1 MIYILDLDG
10 TLIDSR
16 ERHCRLMQ
24 EILSEAA
31 PETVSGRVSGK
42 RFDPAEFMRY
52 KADGYNG
59 LRYLTDRL
67 ELAEDTAYQ
76 IMALWQQQIE
86 EERWLKLD
94 VLYPDTLVFLNRL
107 KQKHRKIYYLTA
119 RKNKEG
125 LLRELERLKIADYA
139 AEIKIVSPSGAREEK
154 KRVVEDFLTKAGED
168 AGSVCIVGDTE
179 NEYYLAKELSL
190 PCFLLNR
197 GFRSERYWK
206 DRGVESLSSLYE
218 IEKNCVL

>member
-1 MIYILDLDG
+1 MIYVLDLDG
-10 TLIDSR
+10 TLIDSS
-16 ERHCRLMQ
+16 ERHYRLMQ
-24 EILSEAA
+24 EILSGVA
-31 PETVSGRVSGK
+31 PETVSERVSGK
-42 RFDPAEFMRY
+42 HFDPVEFMRY
-52 KADGYNG
+52 KADGNNG
-59 LRYLTDRL
+59 SRYLTDRM
-67 ELAEDTAYQ
+67 ELAEDAAHQ

-94 VLYPDTLVFLNRL
+94 VLYPDTLAFLDRL
-107 KQKHRKIYYLTA
+107 KQKHMKIYYLTA

-139 AEIKIVSPSGAREEK
+139 AEIQIVSPSGAREEK
-154 KRVVEDFLTKAGED
+154 KQVVETLLAKVGED
-168 AGSVCIVGDTE
+168 AEAVCIVGDTE
-179 NEYYLAKELSL
+179 NEYSLAKELNL

-218 IEKNCVL
+218 IENNRVV